1 MNSSFVFFFN
11 LMTKTIAKSLLAQG
25 KTGNEILEI
34 LDVLVAEYRAQN
46 GDVVAPA
53 DDAEVQDPLSEDV
66 ENLLQDVEDSD
77 AELEDS
83 DVSSEDALV
92 IDGITYGQ
100 GFTDF

>member
-1 MNSSFVFFFN
+1 
-11 LMTKTIAKSLLAQG
+11 MTKTIAKSLLAQG

-53 DDAEVQDPLSEDV
+53 DDSAEVQDPLSEDV
-66 ENLLQDVEDSD
+66 ENLLQDVEDSY